1 MRKDTRTRD
10 QKAADRQAKL
20 DALHERLTDAVQ
32 ALVTGDDWQRAMA
45 FAAKFRRYSFGN
57 CMLLYSQSLA
67 AYDAGLL
74 PEPYPRYVAGYRA
87 WQSLGRQVR
96 AGSRGFQILAPITA
110 RVAMADDG
118 SYRRLDKGEKP
129 APGET
134 VTTRMVLARP
144 TTVFPAEYTDGDAP
158 IPEAPSPR
166 LLQGEAPPGLWDG
179 LAALIQAKGFMLDDV
194 ATAAQIG
201 GANGV
206 TMWGPDKILVR
217 ADMEPLA
224 RVKTLSHEAGHLY
237 GHAPGDPDAPAHRGI
252 AEIEAESVAAF
263 VLAAHGVDSADYTV
277 PYVST
282 WASRVKDV
290 DPVTAVQQTAARV
303 RTIALQILDGL
314 DTQKVPDGDPPGLDR
329 SAGREAPRST
339 PQTNPPATEP
349 PVSPARPA
357 HPAATA
363 DELAQQQ
370 RQAHVASRALSEG
383 MGR

>member
-1 MRKDTRTRD
+1 MRNDDRAPDGR
-10 QKAADRQAKL
+10 AAARQAKL
-20 DALHERLTDAVQ
+20 DALHETLTDAVH
-32 ALVTGDDWQRAMA
+32 ALVTGEDWQRAMV
-45 FAAKFRRYSFGN
+45 FAARFRRYSFGN

-67 AYDAGLL
+67 AYEAGLL
-74 PEPYPRYVAGYRA
+74 PVPYPRYVAGYRA

-96 AGSRGFQILAPITA
+96 AGSRGFQILAPVTA
-110 RVAMADDG
+110 RVVVTDDG

-129 APGET
+129 APGEM
-134 VTTRMVLARP
+134 VATRMVGVRP
-144 TTVFPAEYTDGDAP
+144 TTVFPAEFTDGDAP
-158 IPEAPSPR
+158 IPEPPAPR

-179 LAALIQAKGFMLDDV
+179 LAALIRAKGFALDDV

-237 GHAPGDPDAPAHRGI
+237 GHAPDDPDVPAHRGI

-263 VLAAHGVDSADYTV
+263 VLGAHGVDSADYTV
-277 PYVST
+277 PYVAA
-282 WASRVKDV
+282 WAGSVKDV

-314 DTQKVPDGDPPGLDR
+314 EPQKVSDGDPPGLDR
-329 SAGREAPRST
+329 STGRTSPSRSEGRST
-339 PQTNPPATEP
+339 PVPLSAASSQA
-349 PVSPARPA
+349 PVTGEELTRRGLP
-357 HPAATA
+357 
-363 DELAQQQ
+363 LAQD
-370 RQAHVASRALSEG
+370 SPPRAEG
-383 MGR
+383 IGR